1 MDLIGTAYS
10 NIKSILSLLVHVSAF
25 SCGTICVYVDPNY
38 LFKLAYV
45 KQYNNNKY
53 QLEDVAYTYC
63 KH

>member
-10 NIKSILSLLVHVSAF
+10 NIKSILSLLVHVAAF
-25 SCGTICVYVDPNY
+25 SCGAMCVSVDLNY
-38 LFKLAYV
+38 WFKLAYV
-45 KQYNNNKY
+45 KQYYNKY